1 MDQLIA
7 FVQDR
12 WLLLVVAVVAI
23 IIIIKVIKSLVKWF
37 IILVIAAAVIVY
49 GANYAGDIQE
59 IGAKL
64 AEFTKDEAVK
74 ALLGEAGDA
83 TYTAGAGGVYT
94 VETSNFRLEGS
105 TGSDEVKLVYMGQ
118 SITIKLDG
126 ALRSFVD
133 DARAGASG
141 SGSGS

>member
-1 MDQLIA
+1 MDQFIA
-7 FVQDR
+7 FAQDR

-23 IIIIKVIKSLVKWF
+23 IIIIKVIKSLVKWL
-37 IILVIAAAVIVY
+37 IIVVIAAAVIVY

-64 AEFTKDEAVK
+64 AEYTKDEAVK
-74 ALLGEAGDA
+74 ALLGEAEDA
-83 TYTAGAGGVYT
+83 TYTASADGSYT
-94 VETSNFRLEGS
+94 VETSRFKLEGS
-105 TGSDEVKLVYMGQ
+105 AGSDEAKLVYMGQ

-133 DARAGASG
+133 SARANSSG
-141 SGSGS
+141 T